1 MVVERVAKKKFDFQ
15 KKLIISPMGRCH
27 INKTLSLFQEQQ
39 PSFTLEHFLKLWG
52 NVSPYKINQSV
63 ENQNCIRDIIIARSN
78 NDYIHGLYVYS
89 ATPKKVLNIEHL
101 FIPGP
106 IARQTILKQFIEHMI
121 SLGLDLQC
129 SMINIYHLNE
139 SDWRSLFLK
148 EAGAKRV
155 KPDCLQINILT

>member
-1 MVVERVAKKKFDFQ
+1 MVVDRVAKKHFDFQ

-27 INKTLSLFQEQQ
+27 INKTFSLFQEHQDDL
-39 PSFTLEHFLKLWG
+39 TLEQFLKLWG
-52 NVSPYKINQSV
+52 NVSPYK
-63 ENQNCIRDIIIARSN
+63 SN

-121 SLGLDLQC
+121 SLGMDLQC

-155 KPDCLQINILT
+155 KPDCLQINILA

>member
-1 MVVERVAKKKFDFQ
+1 MVVERVAKKHFDFQ
-15 KKLIISPMGRCH
+15 EKLIISSMGRCH
-27 INKTLSLFQEQQ
+27 INKTFSLFQEHQDDL
-39 PSFTLEHFLKLWG
+39 TLEQFLKLWG
-52 NVSPYKINQSV
+52 NVSSYKINQSV

-89 ATPKKVLNIEHL
+89 ATTKKVLNIEHL

-155 KPDCLQINILT
+155 KPDCLQINLLS